1 MEIPEGY
8 VLIPKIWAEKYFI
21 RAEWDNI
28 ENPTISEVSNYLG
41 ISTDKIRKD
50 LGKADCPLRKSSF
63 GGRGR
68 GKEITFFKSTVKH
81 YKDWIRENRISN

>member
-8 VLIPKIWAEKYFI
+8 VLVPKEWAEKYFI
-21 RAEWDNI
+21 RAEWNNV

-41 ISTDKIRKD
+41 ISIDKIRKD
-50 LGKADCPLRKSSF
+50 LRKVCCPLRKSSS

-68 GKEITFFKSTVKH
+68 GKEMTFL
-81 YKDWIRENRISN
+81 NRP